1 MYEDLDYCPSLSVTY
16 RMSEEGG
23 FYAAGY
29 KCEVLANIE
38 GFLNFGSLEEL
49 IEAGGVGIER

>member
-29 KCEVLANIE
+29 KCEAISNIE
-38 GFLNFGSLEEL
+38 GVLNFISLEEL
-49 IEAGGVGIER
+49 IEMGGMKR

>member
-1 MYEDLDYCPSLSVTY
+1 MVDNLDYCPSLSVTY
-16 RMSEEGG
+16 RMSEDGG

-49 IEAGGVGIER
+49 IEAGGIER